1 VQIILVGR
9 VPEAVARVQTL
20 NHASKI
26 MLIDD
31 LVEMMP
37 PAALHQPF
45 KHWVL
50 FVLYMTLKGFCRL
63 GKAPSKGH
71 CKAKI
76 GLYKNYGTVHVL
88 GGMASQDALQGPDDG
103 VDPTAL
109 GRR

>member
-1 VQIILVGR
+1 MLIDDLVD
-9 VPEAVARVQTL
+9 
-20 NHASKI
+20 